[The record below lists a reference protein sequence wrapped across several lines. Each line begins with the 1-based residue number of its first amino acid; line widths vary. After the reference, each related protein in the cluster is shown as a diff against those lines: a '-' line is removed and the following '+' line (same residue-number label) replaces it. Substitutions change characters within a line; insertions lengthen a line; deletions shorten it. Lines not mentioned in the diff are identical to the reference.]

1 MPVKSPITQR
11 RGKRTS
17 KGGADDIIVVPDK
30 LYFRIGE
37 VSELLRLPASVL
49 RFWETEFPQLKPTKS
64 STGQRLYRKRDVET
78 LVRIKH
84 LLYVEGFTIPGAR
97 QFLKEAT
104 HTKSQPTL
112 FAGNG
117 NGHRAVELKRI
128 KLELESVRDLLKRRS

>member
-1 MPVKSPITQR
+1 MPAKSPIAQR
-11 RGKRTS
+11 RGKRS
-17 KGGADDIIVVPDK
+17 GLDDIVIVPDK

-37 VSELLRLPASVL
+37 VSALLHLPASVL

-78 LVRIKH
+78 LVRIKQ

-97 QFLKEAT
+97 QFLKESAHAKT
-104 HTKSQPTL
+104 QPTL
-112 FAGNG
+112 FNGNG
-117 NGHRAVELKRI
+117 SGHRAVELKRI